1 MNQTQLTDA
10 DDARR
15 GAFCQPNGKFDSG
28 GLYILL
34 KSRDGTPVPA
44 AAFVWDSCAQQRV
57 QLFTWL
63 FVQGRIQ
70 SRSNL
75 LRNKIMGNASSICE
89 VCNQEEETAKHVVMG
104 CPFAKNSNRLFYSHS
119 LLW

>member
-63 FVQGRIQ
+63 LVQGRIQ

-75 LRNKIMGNASSICE
+75 LRNKIMGNASICE
-89 VCNQEEETAKHVVMG
+89 VCNQEETAKHVVMG